1 MSDVED
7 VSVLSVHAGRV
18 LVTTI
23 VVTAAIIQRDDR
35 YLVTRRQP
43 GVHLAG
49 VWEFPGGKC
58 DAGESLTACMNRE
71 LREELGI
78 HATVGSEVFTI
89 THEYPDRRVELHFFD
104 CRTTED
110 PSPLLGQQMRWVARE
125 ELADLEFPPA
135 DAELIRLLTARA
147 R

>member
-1 MSDVED
+1 VSDVED
-7 VSVLSVHAGRV
+7 VPLLPLHTGRD
-18 LVTTI
+18 LVKAI
-23 VVTAAIIQRDDR
+23 VVTAAIIQRDER

-58 DAGESLTACMNRE
+58 DAGESLTACMVRE
-71 LREELGI
+71 LSEELGI
-78 HATVGSEVFTI
+78 RATVDSEVFTI

-104 CRTTED
+104 CRTTDD
-110 PSPLLGQQMRWVARE
+110 PSPLLGQEMRWVARE

-147 R
+147 G